1 MKRLFAIFF
10 ILPSFLSVAQLNHG
24 RVYMWDE
31 LSGVN
36 PDTIRAISFEKMK
49 LDSLPKELWNFTQL
63 TYLNLE
69 KNQFS
74 NLPDDFKN
82 LTQLTEL
89 NIAKNKFTFLPLVI
103 CQLPD
108 LKKLNASR
116 NRIESIPNQ
125 IENCTHLE
133 IIDLYDNLIGE
144 FGTGIFH
151 LKELRILNIEGV
163 MYGTNFA
170 DDLKRKLPNTQL
182 LLDPPCKCL
191 N

>member
-1 MKRLFAIFF
+1 MKRRFAIFF
-10 ILPSFLSVAQLNHG
+10 ILLSFLSVAQLNHG
-24 RVYMWDE
+24 RVYMWNE

-49 LDSLPKELWNFTQL
+49 LDSLPKELWNFNHL

-103 CQLPD
+103 CQLPN

-133 IIDLYDNLIGE
+133 IVDLYDNLIGE
-144 FGTGIFH
+144 FGTGIFQ
-151 LKELRILNIEGV
+151 LKELRTLNIEGV

-170 DDLKRKLPNTQL
+170 DDLKRKLPNVQL

>member
-10 ILPSFLSVAQLNHG
+10 ILLSFFSGAQLNHE

-49 LDSLPKELWNFTQL
+49 MDSLPKELWNFTQL

-69 KNQFS
+69 KNQLS

-103 CQLPD
+103 CQLPN

-125 IENCTHLE
+125 IENCMHLE
-133 IIDLYDNLIGE
+133 IIDLYDNLIAE
-144 FGTGIFH
+144 FGTGIFQ

-170 DDLKRKLPNTQL
+170 DDLKRKLPNVQL

>member
-1 MKRLFAIFF
+1 MKQLFALFF
-10 ILPSFLSVAQLNHG
+10 ILLSFQGKTQLHHG
-24 RVYMWDE
+24 RVYLWNE
-31 LSGVN
+31 VSGLN
-36 PDTIRAISFEKMK
+36 PDSIRAISFEKMK
-49 LDSLPKELWNFTQL
+49 LDSLPNELWNFTNL

-74 NLPDDFKN
+74 NLPDELKN

-89 NIAKNKFTFLPLVI
+89 NIGKNKFTFLPLVV
-103 CQLPD
+103 CQLPN

-125 IENCTHLE
+125 IENCSHLE
-133 IIDLYDNLIGE
+133 SIDLYDNLIAE
-144 FGTGIFH
+144 FGTGIFQ

-170 DDLKRKLPNTQL
+170 EDLKRKLPNVNI